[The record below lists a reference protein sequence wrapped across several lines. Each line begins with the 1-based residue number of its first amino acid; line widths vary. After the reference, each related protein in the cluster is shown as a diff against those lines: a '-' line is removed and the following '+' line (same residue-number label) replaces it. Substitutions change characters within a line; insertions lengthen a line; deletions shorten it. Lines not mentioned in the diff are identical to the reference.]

1 MEKEPA
7 NLKVVMVG
15 VGAAGTAVTRMLQ
28 QLGVENIIGVDRKG
42 AVTLDRDDLS
52 PAKQHY
58 AQHTNPM
65 RESGSV
71 HDVMEGADV
80 FIGLSA
86 PGVIGVE
93 DLQKMKRDPI
103 VFAMANPEPEIRPE
117 VAYDHVKVM
126 ATGRS
131 DYPNQINNVLCF
143 PGIFK
148 GALACRASDIN
159 DAMKLDAA
167 RAIAQTIEEHSLTPD
182 YIVPSVFDQR
192 VVERVSEAVQ
202 DAATRTGVARKY
214 V

>member
-1 MEKEPA
+1 
-7 NLKVVMVG
+7 
-15 VGAAGTAVTRMLQ
+15 
-28 QLGVENIIGVDRKG
+28 
-42 AVTLDRDDLS
+42 
-52 PAKQHY
+52 
-58 AQHTNPM
+58 
-65 RESGSV
+65 
-71 HDVMEGADV
+71 VMEDADV

-93 DLQKMKRDPI
+93 DLKKMKPDPI

-117 VAYDHVKVM
+117 LAYPHVTVM

-159 DAMKLDAA
+159 DEMKLDAA
-167 RAIAQTIEEHSLTPD
+167 RAIAETIEPQSLTPD
-182 YIVPSVFDQR
+182 YIVPSVFDRR

-202 DAATRTGVARKY
+202 EAATRTGVARKY